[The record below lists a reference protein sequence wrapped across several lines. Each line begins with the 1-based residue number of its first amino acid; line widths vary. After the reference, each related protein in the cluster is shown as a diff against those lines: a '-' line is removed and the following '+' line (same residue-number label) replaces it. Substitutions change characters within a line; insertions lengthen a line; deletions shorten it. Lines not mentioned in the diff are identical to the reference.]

1 MEFLP
6 TRKRKLVKHESLA
19 AETFTGLARG
29 WQGPLELLHLVQI
42 SAGIL
47 DSVDVESWF
56 HPSP

>member
-47 DSVDVESWF
+47 DSVDV
-56 HPSP
+56 